1 MYNRGPGFNNVYNF
15 TYFGSRRRNG
25 NDDSSDIYPSFYNI
39 NNVWCLRLYSEGDG
53 DGHQY
58 WSILYLWFYD
68 QIGKIPN
75 MNVIKPWFYTS
86 NATHTDP
93 WFRPEANGGSSLFTV
108 VYNGTT
114 DSVSRIQSKYWS
126 DKNQFG
132 GNLQGGRGYVSDDNR
147 ERSAGYASWYAGSV
161 IPMKP
166 NYSVELTVQDSGYFG
181 RYTWTGQVE
190 IYCQWREQ
198 AVRKFFFDRIDYR
211 PVK

>member
-1 MYNRGPGFNNVYNF
+1 
-15 TYFGSRRRNG
+15 
-25 NDDSSDIYPSFYNI
+25 
-39 NNVWCLRLYSEGDG
+39 
-53 DGHQY
+53 
-58 WSILYLWFYD
+58 
-68 QIGKIPN
+68 

-86 NATHTDP
+86 NAHHVDP
-93 WFRPEANGGSSLFTV
+93 WFRPKANGGSALFTV
-108 VYNGTT
+108 GFKGTT

-161 IPMKP
+161 IPMQP

-181 RYTWTGQVE
+181 SYTWTGQVQ
-190 IYCQWREQ
+190 IYCNWRSN
-198 AVRKFFFDRIDYR
+198 AVSKFFFDRIDYR